1 MQGGAVRFRQVESLL
16 RLQVTTGTGRL
27 RGAAL
32 RLSACRET
40 QSDSQGENISE
51 ETHRRMRRFIAALW
65 FSWRADSDE

>member
-51 ETHRRMRRFIAALW
+51 ETHRFIAALW
-65 FSWRADSDE
+65 FYWRADSDE